1 MHERLNYEWIF
12 KKGKDFMLLFVVLIK
27 LYIPAENI
35 KDYQAKYNNKLPVIW
50 IAQYKLYAD
59 YTISCNSRSLKFHDF

>member
-1 MHERLNYEWIF
+1 
-12 KKGKDFMLLFVVLIK
+12 MLLIVVLIK

-35 KDYQAKYNNKLPVIW
+35 KDYQAKYNNKLLVIW